1 MMFVTA
7 LALAR
12 SNRRRA
18 IAVLAF
24 QSHHSPASIPSWKA
38 QRYMS
43 NNNNNSNNNQYH
55 DVIQSTKSTT
65 VKKIQALVQKRKKR
79 METGSTIV
87 EGPRM
92 IMDLVRNPNTRPLVQ
107 QVIVSSERNDWMEQL
122 QTEHPSLNIKV
133 GTPQV
138 LKACSDTVTP
148 QGIVAIVSIAK
159 TCLDKS
165 KKFPFYLVLD
175 GVADPGNV
183 GTLLRSS
190 VAVGAAGV
198 VLLPQCCDVWNPKA
212 IRSAMGCTF
221 QIPIVTVDSW
231 SDAQHVL
238 LRECNIYAATM
249 EESKSGTTVSIPHY
263 KVDWTVSNTPSA
275 LVIGS
280 EGNGLSHS
288 VREAVADGTIQAIHI
303 PMEAGIESL
312 NAAVCG
318 SVILFEYQRQCLCH
332 VDTRSL

>member
-1 MMFVTA
+1 V
-7 LALAR
+7 
-12 SNRRRA
+12 
-18 IAVLAF
+18 
-24 QSHHSPASIPSWKA
+24 
-38 QRYMS
+38 
-43 NNNNNSNNNQYH
+43 
-55 DVIQSTKSTT
+55 
-65 VKKIQALVQKRKKR
+65 
-79 METGSTIV
+79 
-87 EGPRM
+87 
-92 IMDLVRNPNTRPLVQ
+92 
-107 QVIVSSERNDWMEQL
+107 
-122 QTEHPSLNIKV
+122 
-133 GTPQV
+133 
-138 LKACSDTVTP
+138 
-148 QGIVAIVSIAK
+148 IVAIVSIAK
-159 TCLDKS
+159 TCLVDKT

-198 VLLPQCCDVWNPKA
+198 VLLPQCCNVWNPKA

-231 SDAQHVL
+231 SDAQQVL
-238 LRECNIYAATM
+238 LQECNMYAATM
-249 EESKSGTTVSIPHY
+249 EEESDSGTVSSIPHY
-263 KVDWTVSNTPSA
+263 KVDWTASNIPSA

-303 PMEAGIESL
+303 TMEAGIESL

>member
-1 MMFVTA
+1 
-7 LALAR
+7 
-12 SNRRRA
+12 
-18 IAVLAF
+18 
-24 QSHHSPASIPSWKA
+24 
-38 QRYMS
+38 
-43 NNNNNSNNNQYH
+43 
-55 DVIQSTKSTT
+55 
-65 VKKIQALVQKRKKR
+65 
-79 METGSTIV
+79 
-87 EGPRM
+87 M

-122 QTEHPSLNIKV
+122 QTEHSSLNIKV

-148 QGIVAIVSIAK
+148 QGIVAIVSIPK
-159 TCLDKS
+159 TCLKS

-231 SDAQHVL
+231 SDAQQVL
-238 LRECNIYAATM
+238 LQECNIYAATM
-249 EESKSGTTVSIPHY
+249 DEKESNKSGTVLSIPHY
-263 KVDWTVSNTPSA
+263 KVHWTASNTPSA

-332 VDTRSL
+332 VDTARSL